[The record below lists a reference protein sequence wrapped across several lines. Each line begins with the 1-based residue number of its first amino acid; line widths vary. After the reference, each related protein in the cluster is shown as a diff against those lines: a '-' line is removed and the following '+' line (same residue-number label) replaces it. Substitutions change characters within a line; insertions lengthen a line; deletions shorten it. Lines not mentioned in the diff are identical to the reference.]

1 MRAGA
6 FAEKRVIDLINRRFA
21 PVFFSTG
28 GPGKGHDKAAQA
40 FVKNRTKNKW
50 AFLCVFTT
58 DGRCLGESEIYAGK
72 DEVFDFLVKILA
84 EHPEMNAETSD
95 EKAILAR
102 GRSPSALPADIAAA
116 AAIEEELGRYDA
128 ASSLLLRLAKADE
141 TPYRAAAQR
150 ARLRI
155 TRYRKAWKE
164 HEAILAE
171 YSADTAQRNHDQGID
186 IAIERGYALIAASD
200 FAAARKTLQTAA
212 AAAFG
217 KARETEAHFLAGVA
231 CWMSGDRDWA
241 KFHWC
246 EIVSRF
252 PDDRF
257 YMRARIAAA
266 AESMPYPNAEL
277 GNFESDTGPIGT
289 EDITRAVTRAL
300 RLAAKLKPK
309 WDAGEMSSSKEP
321 LEKAPSESS
330 SRPSEVD

>member
-6 FAEKRVIDLINRRFA
+6 FAEKRVIDLVNRRFA

-84 EHPEMNAETSD
+84 DHPEMNVETDAEKGVLD
-95 EKAILAR
+95 R
-102 GRSPSALPADIAAA
+102 GRAPSASPAEIAAA
-116 AAIEEELGRYDA
+116 AAIEEELGRYESAAKFLSRLVKTEDPQYRDA
-128 ASSLLLRLAKADE
+128 AH
-141 TPYRAAAQR
+141 RAQ
-150 ARLRI
+150 LRI
-155 TRYRKAWKE
+155 TRYRKAWKD
-164 HEAILAE
+164 HESILAE
-171 YSADTAQRNHDQGID
+171 FAADTAQRNHDARID
-186 IAIERGYALIAASD
+186 IAIERGYAQIAAND
-200 FAAARKTLQTAA
+200 FVAARATLETAA
-212 AAAFG
+212 AAALG
-217 KARETEAHFLAGVA
+217 KARETEAHFVAGVA

-277 GNFESDTGPIGT
+277 GNFEADTGPIGT
-289 EDITRAVTRAL
+289 ADITRAVDRAL

-309 WDAGEMSSSKEP
+309 WDAVRMS
-321 LEKAPSESS
+321 
-330 SRPSEVD
+330 PSEVRQETTEPQKH